1 MNNEDDEFQRIERE
15 QKSFAVVSDI
25 PTFSTW
31 DRATLDQFALDA
43 CIKMQQQQE
52 TIEQLTLDKKTVFE
66 AYRRLIK
73 GTSHDV

>member
-1 MNNEDDEFQRIERE
+1 M
-15 QKSFAVVSDI
+15 SDI

-52 TIEQLTLDKKTVFE
+52 TIEQLTLDKKTIFE
-66 AYRRLIK
+66 AYRMLIK
-73 GTSHDV
+73 GTSHDA

>member
-1 MNNEDDEFQRIERE
+1 
-15 QKSFAVVSDI
+15 VSGI

-43 CIKMQQQQE
+43 CVKMQQQQE
-52 TIEQLTLDKKTVFE
+52 TIEQLTLDKKTALE

-73 GTSHDV
+73 ETSHDA

>member
-1 MNNEDDEFQRIERE
+1 M
-15 QKSFAVVSDI
+15 SGI

-43 CIKMQQQQE
+43 CVRMQQQQE
-52 TIEQLTLDKKTVFE
+52 TIEQLTLDKKTALE

-73 GTSHDV
+73 GTSHDA

>member
-1 MNNEDDEFQRIERE
+1 MN
-15 QKSFAVVSDI
+15 DI

-43 CIKMQQQQE
+43 CVKLQQQQE

-73 GTSHDV
+73 GTLHDSPGKNKS

>member
-1 MNNEDDEFQRIERE
+1 MNG
-15 QKSFAVVSDI
+15 I

-43 CIKMQQQQE
+43 CVKMQQQQE
-52 TIEQLTLDKKTVFE
+52 TIEQLTLDKKTALE

-73 GTSHDV
+73 GTSHDARNKN

>member
-1 MNNEDDEFQRIERE
+1 M
-15 QKSFAVVSDI
+15 SDI

-73 GTSHDV
+73 GTSHDA

>member
-1 MNNEDDEFQRIERE
+1 
-15 QKSFAVVSDI
+15 VSGI

-43 CIKMQQQQE
+43 CVKMQQQQE
-52 TIEQLTLDKKTVFE
+52 TIEQLTLDKKTALE

-73 GTSHDV
+73 GTSHDARSKS

>member
-1 MNNEDDEFQRIERE
+1 MNG
-15 QKSFAVVSDI
+15 V

-43 CIKMQQQQE
+43 CVKMQQQQE
-52 TIEQLTLDKKTVFE
+52 TIEQLTLDKKTALE

-73 GTSHDV
+73 GTSHDARSKS

>member
-1 MNNEDDEFQRIERE
+1 MNNEDEEFQRIERE

-31 DRATLDQFALDA
+31 GRATLDQFALDA

-66 AYRRLIK
+66 AYRMLIK
-73 GTSHDV
+73 GTSHDC

>member
-1 MNNEDDEFQRIERE
+1 M
-15 QKSFAVVSDI
+15 SDI
-25 PTFSTW
+25 PTFSAW

-66 AYRRLIK
+66 AYRMLIK
-73 GTSHDV
+73 GTSHDA

>member
-1 MNNEDDEFQRIERE
+1 M
-15 QKSFAVVSDI
+15 SDI
-25 PTFSTW
+25 PTFSAW

-43 CIKMQQQQE
+43 CIKMKQQQE